1 MKDTLIA
8 IITIEPVSKSEDT
21 GASTGGIFSKAPSK
35 SYSEGWDRIFGKK
48 EAELSPETKRSLN

>member
-8 IITIEPVSKSEDT
+8 IITVERVEKSEDT
-21 GASTGGIFSKAPSK
+21 GMTTGGIFSKAPTK

-48 EAELSPETKRSLN
+48 EAELSPETKKSLN